1 MLNAALDFLF
11 PVFCISCKKRGV
23 YLCGECARIIPRET
37 KILYGSNLIPA
48 FSSSPPNSKGG
59 LFAVIAAVRY
69 QENQSI
75 QKSLH
80 LLKYRRIRAFAKP
93 LGEIL
98 GGRVSRFI
106 LENPKQWLIAPIPLH
121 PRKLR
126 ERGFNQ
132 NDLIAQS
139 AFGTWSS
146 VDLRTGKRNPLKRIK
161 DTRSQTDLK
170 GKERL
175 ENVRG
180 IFAVSNNE
188 LVRGRSIILVD
199 DVVTTGA
206 TLLSAGDALAKAG
219 AREVWGAALARD

>member
-11 PVFCISCKKRGV
+11 PVFCLSCKNRGV
-23 YLCGECARIIPRET
+23 YLCDRCVKIIPRET

-48 FSSSPPNSKGG
+48 FSSSPPNSSGG
-59 LFAVIAAVRY
+59 LFAVIAAVQY
-69 QENQSI
+69 QENPVI

-80 LLKYRRIRAFAKP
+80 LLKYRRVRDLARP

-98 GGRVSRFI
+98 AERVSRFI
-106 LENPKQWLIAPIPLH
+106 DENIKQWLIAPIPLH

-132 NDLIAQS
+132 NDLIARS
-139 AFGTWSS
+139 AFGTWSN
-146 VDLRTGKRNPLKRIK
+146 VDLADGKRNPLKRVK
-161 DTRSQTDLK
+161 DTKSQTDLK

-180 IFAVSNNE
+180 SFAVSNNE

-206 TLLSAGDALAKAG
+206 TLVSAGDALVKAG
-219 AREVWGAALARD
+219 AREVWGAVVARD